1 MFSSLRKPSYRR
13 LHLIHHLCL
22 PYLSFGFLV
31 NYAFAFRLCLRL
43 PPRNSVI
50 FVCSP
55 LSSIRARSTA
65 VDPAS
70 GTSTLICRTLVASP
84 LSRLVGLIPALVD
97 GAVRHLAWVCA
108 SRSLLSLLINIALN
122 LRHQLLSLLQQ
133 RLRVPKPLAKLL
145 YLALLSLRLVLVT
158 LSIRSA
164 IRVVIALPFLFKL
177 SMPEDRLLKA

>member
-55 LSSIRARSTA
+55 LSSIRARSSS
-65 VDPAS
+65 P
-70 GTSTLICRTLVASP
+70 ICRTLVASP